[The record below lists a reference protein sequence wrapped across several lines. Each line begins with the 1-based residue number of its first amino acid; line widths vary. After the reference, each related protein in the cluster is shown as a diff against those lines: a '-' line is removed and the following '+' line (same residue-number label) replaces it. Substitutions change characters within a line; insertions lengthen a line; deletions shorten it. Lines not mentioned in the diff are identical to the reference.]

1 MKSIL
6 QEHPDI
12 KGVVTS
18 SDYVALPALKVVQE
32 QGVDVLVM
40 GTGGVLEMLPF
51 VKDGVV
57 PITVSQSPY
66 DMGYLSVE
74 ASLKV
79 ANGEEVSK
87 EIYTAIDIV
96 TKGNAEQR
104 LEFYQKAL
112 KDY

>member
-1 MKSIL
+1 
-6 QEHPDI
+6 
-12 KGVVTS
+12 
-18 SDYVALPALKVVQE
+18 
-32 QGVDVLVM
+32 
-40 GTGGVLEMLPF
+40 
-51 VKDGVV
+51 
-57 PITVSQSPY
+57 
-66 DMGYLSVE
+66 MGYLSVE